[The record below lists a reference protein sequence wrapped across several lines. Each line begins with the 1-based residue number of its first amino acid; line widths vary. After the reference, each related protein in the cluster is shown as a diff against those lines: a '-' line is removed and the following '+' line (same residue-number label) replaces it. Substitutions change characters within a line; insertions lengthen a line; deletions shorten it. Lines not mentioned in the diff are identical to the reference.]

1 VLFYGCYRGYLSVIL
16 KLNFSQMLIVSD
28 LLIKT
33 GIFPSV
39 CLLQH
44 MIGLCDDPT
53 TLSGRGVSRLSL
65 IICIAL
71 CCSVSSKSKKHR
83 HSLGRQFFKIYRPW
97 IC

>member
-1 VLFYGCYRGYLSVIL
+1 MLFYGCYRRYLNVVF
-16 KLNFSQMLIVSD
+16 KLNFSQMLIESD

-44 MIGLCDDPT
+44 MSGLCDDPT

-71 CCSVSSKSKKHR
+71 CCSVSSKSKKYR